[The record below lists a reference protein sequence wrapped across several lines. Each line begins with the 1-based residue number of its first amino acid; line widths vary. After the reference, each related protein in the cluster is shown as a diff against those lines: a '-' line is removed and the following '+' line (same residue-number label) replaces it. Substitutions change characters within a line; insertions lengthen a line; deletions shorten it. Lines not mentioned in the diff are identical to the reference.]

1 MTRRRSRLTLSAESA
16 QQALSFLVHEGKLA
30 TNEVQK
36 ALKRREKLVREVR
49 KRLAELGADGLEFA
63 ENVASTTKTRLRR
76 AEKASRPA
84 RKRARRAISAA
95 TRKAYQAQGRY
106 MAALRPLSKAAR
118 LKIKAIRKASGVDAA
133 IAAAKKL
140 YA

>member
-1 MTRRRSRLTLSAESA
+1 MARRRSTLALSAESA

-30 TNEVQK
+30 ANEVQK
-36 ALKRREKLVREVR
+36 ALKRRERLVREVR
-49 KRLAELGADGLEFA
+49 RRLAELGAEGLEFA
-63 ENVASTTKTRLRR
+63 GNVGSTTATGLRR
-76 AEKASRPA
+76 AERASRPA
-84 RKRARRAISAA
+84 RKRARRTISAA
-95 TRKAYQAQGRY
+95 TKKAYQAQGRY

-118 LKIKAIRKASGVDAA
+118 FKIKAIRKASGVDAA